1 MELKSLELL
10 SIKMPDIMDWN
21 YCERNFIKKVEI
33 DEERIKSIIEKS
45 MKRLKRAR
53 KTKIA
58 EENADF
64 IVEDYYEVIKELL
77 TAYLLKNGLRSK
89 NHQCLISYFYKQN
102 KNYEKESY
110 IISQMSFFRNK
121 LEYYGEDIPFE
132 FLKNNKEK
140 FEEIVEI
147 LLKL

>member
-1 MELKSLELL
+1 
-10 SIKMPDIMDWN
+10 MPDIMDWN

-53 KTKIA
+53 KTKID

-77 TAYLLKNGLRSK
+77 VAYLLKNGLRAG
-89 NHQCLISYFYKQN
+89 NHQCLISYFQRQHPE
-102 KNYEKESY
+102 YEREAVLMV
-110 IISQMSFFRNK
+110 QMSYFRNRWD
-121 LEYYGEDIPFE
+121 YYGESIPLSFYKQHRE
-132 FLKNNKEK
+132 DFLRLIAILEK
-140 FEEIVEI
+140 
-147 LLKL
+147 LLEYTKRN

>member
-1 MELKSLELL
+1 MLVLL
-10 SIKMPDIMDWN
+10 LFIGIS
-21 YCERNFIKKVEI
+21 NFLPIYH
-33 DEERIKSIIEKS
+33 
-45 MKRLKRAR
+45 AF
-53 KTKIA
+53 
-58 EENADF
+58 N
-64 IVEDYYEVIKELL
+64 
-77 TAYLLKNGLRSK
+77 SK

-147 LLKL
+147 LLKLVD

>member
-1 MELKSLELL
+1 MIDKKNESGIMKWNQCEREFIRKVEVDLERVD
-10 SIKMPDIMDWN
+10 SIK
-21 YCERNFIKKVEI
+21 KKALQ
-33 DEERIKSIIEKS
+33 
-45 MKRLKRAR
+45 RLRRAR
-53 KTKIA
+53 ETKIDR
-58 EENADF
+58 EMVSF
-64 IVEDYYEVIKELL
+64 IAEDYYEVIKELL
-77 TAYLLKNGLRSK
+77 TSYLLKNGLRSK
-89 NHQCLISYFYKQN
+89 NHQCLISFFYKQN